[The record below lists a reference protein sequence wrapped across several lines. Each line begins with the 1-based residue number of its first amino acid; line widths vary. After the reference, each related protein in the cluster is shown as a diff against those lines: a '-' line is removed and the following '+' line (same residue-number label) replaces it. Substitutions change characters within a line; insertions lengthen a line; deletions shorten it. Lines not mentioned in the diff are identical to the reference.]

1 MFLQGYSALGTTGYR
16 AQVVIVA
23 KLAPALPNRQVSW
36 FQYCPQ
42 TQEIRRAMFGRLL
55 GPAPDAGTRLKA
67 LAAGAV
73 PPGSWRWV
81 VDTLGSAPWV
91 PFVAKGGG

>member
-1 MFLQGYSALGTTGYR
+1 MVPILPPNAGNSTTY
-16 AQVVIVA
+16 VW
-23 KLAPALPNRQVSW
+23 APP
-36 FQYCPQ
+36 
-42 TQEIRRAMFGRLL
+42 
-55 GPAPDAGTRLKA
+55 GPGTRLKA

-91 PFVAKGGG
+91 AALGPVRCKGGGVAGEGGS